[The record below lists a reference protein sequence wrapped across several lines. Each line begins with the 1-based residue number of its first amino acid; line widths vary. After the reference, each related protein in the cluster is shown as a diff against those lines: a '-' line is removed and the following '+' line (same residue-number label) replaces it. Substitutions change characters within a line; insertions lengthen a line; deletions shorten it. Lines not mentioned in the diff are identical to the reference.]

1 MTAGETFGPDSLG
14 ADMSLLSPSPADV
27 EPTPPP
33 GRGTVDPVGG
43 LDPAE
48 AERRLQAYG
57 PNRLVAA
64 APRPAFLRFLD
75 QFRSFLVLILIGAA
89 VLAAAVGDL
98 KDPIVIGIVVITNAL
113 LGFVQER
120 RAEKSLDALRR
131 MLADTAKVRRGGV
144 VVAVAA
150 DAVVPG
156 DVVLLEAGDRVP
168 ADAALVAAFDLEVD
182 ESALT
187 GESQPAAKRPE
198 PSSAPDAPLGDRTD
212 RLFMQTVVTR
222 GRAEAVVTETG
233 MQTQVGRLA
242 ALLRDAPKTSTP
254 LQHQLHHLGHRL
266 AALAG
271 VAVLAVVVVGLARGQ
286 SWDDLLLE
294 AVALAVAA
302 IPEGLPAVVTVTLAV
317 GAHRMAKRN
326 AIVKRLAS
334 VETLGST
341 TVICTDK
348 TGTLTMNRMTAT
360 EVWTGGSLR
369 PVVAEPSADRPS
381 EALARAMVL
390 ANDAQADP
398 DGAPAGPGA
407 IGDPTEVALLG
418 LAGRAAVV
426 AAWRDGA
433 PRVAEV
439 PFDSAHKYMATAHTV
454 AGEADLLVV
463 CKGAPDAVIARC
475 TSGPDGSPLDAAA
488 HAALQAAHD
497 DLAGRGHRVLAAAVR
512 RVDAPPADSGALAA
526 ELHDLQLVGLVG
538 LVDPPRPEARDAI
551 ALCRRAGIR
560 VKMITGDHAVT
571 AAAIAADLGI
581 EGGVLTGA
589 DLDRMTA
596 EELADRIDEV
606 GVFARVAP
614 EHKVLLVRALRDR
627 GEVVAMTGDGVNDAP
642 ALKHA
647 DIGVAMGK
655 SGTEVTKEAAS
666 LVLTDDNFATIVAAV
681 KDGRTIY
688 DNIVKFVRFQL
699 STNIGAI
706 LSILGASVAGLV
718 APFTAIQIL
727 WVNLIMDGPPAI
739 ALGVD
744 PATPGTMDRAPR
756 RPGAAI
762 LPRRRLAV
770 LVWTGALMAAGT
782 LGVLA
787 LAPEAVAPTM
797 AFSVFVFFQVF
808 NAINVRTEHGSSL
821 GRHALVNP
829 RLWGALAVVVV
840 LQVLAVQWSLLQG
853 IFDTTALGITEWLVV
868 VAVAAG
874 LLLVEETR
882 KRLVYGRRADL
893 EDRADAPTAADSL
906 V

>member
-1 MTAGETFGPDSLG
+1 
-14 ADMSLLSPSPADV
+14 V
-27 EPTPPP
+27 
-33 GRGTVDPVGG
+33 
-43 LDPAE
+43 
-48 AERRLQAYG
+48 
-57 PNRLVAA
+57 
-64 APRPAFLRFLD
+64 
-75 QFRSFLVLILIGAA
+75 
-89 VLAAAVGDL
+89 VLA
-98 KDPIVIGIVVITNAL
+98 NAI

-120 RAEKSLDALRR
+120 RAEKSLDALRG
-131 MLADTAKVRRGGV
+131 MLADSAKVRRGG
-144 VVAVAA
+144 AVLEVPA
-150 DAVVPG
+150 DALVPG

-168 ADAALVAAFDLEVD
+168 ADAALLVAFDLEVD

-187 GESQPAAKRPE
+187 GESLPVVKRPE
-198 PSSAPDAPLGDRTD
+198 PVSAPDAPLGAPEPPVGDRPD
-212 RLFMQTVVTR
+212 RVFMQTVVTR
-222 GRAEAVVTETG
+222 GRAEAAVTETG

-242 ALLRDAPKTSTP
+242 ALLRDAPTSATP
-254 LQHQLHHLGHRL
+254 LQTQLHHLGHRL

-271 VAVLAVVVVGLARGQ
+271 VAVAAVFALGLARGEA
-286 SWDDLLLE
+286 WDEVLID

-326 AIVKRLAS
+326 AIVKQLAS

-341 TVICTDK
+341 TVISTDK

-360 EVWTGGSLR
+360 EVWTGGNLR
-369 PVVAEPSADRPS
+369 PVVPQPSADRAS
-381 EALARAMVL
+381 EVLARAMVL
-390 ANDAQADP
+390 ANDAQPDP
-398 DGAPAGPGA
+398 EGAPAGPGA
-407 IGDPTEVALLG
+407 IGDPTEIALLG
-418 LAGRAAVV
+418 LAGNAATV
-426 AAWRDGA
+426 AAWRDAA
-433 PRVAEV
+433 PRTAEV
-439 PFDSAHKYMATAHTV
+439 PFDSAHKYMATVHAV
-454 AGEADLLVV
+454 AGEPGALVV

-475 TSGPDGSPLDAAA
+475 AIGPDGAPLDDAA
-488 HAALQAAHD
+488 HVALLAAHD
-497 DLAGRGHRVLAAAVR
+497 DLAGRGYRVLAAAVR
-512 RVDAPPADSGALAA
+512 HVEHEVTTSDALAG
-526 ELHDLQLVGLVG
+526 ELADLQLVGLVG

-551 ALCRRAGIR
+551 KLCKRAGIR

-589 DLDRMTA
+589 DLDRLTPD
-596 EELADRIDEV
+596 ELSARIDGT

-614 EHKVLLVRALRDR
+614 EHKVLLVRTLRDR

-681 KDGRTIY
+681 SDGRTIY

-706 LSILGASVAGLV
+706 LAILGASIAGLA

-744 PATPGTMDRAPR
+744 PASPGTMDRAPR

-762 LPRRRLAV
+762 LPRPRLAV
-770 LVWTGALMAAGT
+770 LVWTGALMATGT
-782 LGVLA
+782 LAILA
-787 LAPEAVAPTM
+787 LAPDAVAPTM
-797 AFSVFVFFQVF
+797 AFTVFVLFQVF

-829 RLWGALAVVVV
+829 RLWGALAIVVV
-840 LQVLAVQWSLLQG
+840 LQVLAVQWSALQG
-853 IFDTTALGITEWLVV
+853 IFDTTPLGPTEWLVV

-874 LLLVEETR
+874 LLVVEEVR
-882 KRLVYGRRADL
+882 KRLMYRKESER
-893 EDRADAPTAADSL
+893 
-906 V
+906 

>member
-1 MTAGETFGPDSLG
+1 MSPTASPLSGTTPGPAASSG
-14 ADMSLLSPSPADV
+14 PADA
-27 EPTPPP
+27 PAAL
-33 GRGTVDPVGG
+33 GVDAGLG
-43 LDPAE
+43 LDPDE
-48 AERRLQAYG
+48 AQRRLHAYG

-64 APRPAFLRFLD
+64 PPRPGYLRFLD

-98 KDPIVIGIVVITNAL
+98 KDPIVIGIVVLANAF
-113 LGFVQER
+113 LGFFQER
-120 RAEKSLDALRR
+120 RAEKSLDALRS
-131 MLADTAKVRRGGV
+131 MLADTAKVRRGATV
-144 VVAVAA
+144 LEVPA
-150 DAVVPG
+150 DELVPG

-168 ADAALVAAFDLEVD
+168 ADAALLVAHDLEVD

-187 GESQPAAKRPE
+187 GESQPVAKSPE
-198 PSSAPDAPLGDRTD
+198 PATDPDAPLGDRTD

-233 MQTQVGRLA
+233 MQTQVGALA
-242 ALLRDAPKTSTP
+242 ALLRDAPKSKTP
-254 LQHQLHHLGHRL
+254 LQVQLHHLGHRL
-266 AALAG
+266 AAVAG
-271 VAVLAVVVVGLARGQ
+271 VAVLAVVALGLAQGNA
-286 SWDDLLLE
+286 WDDLLLD

-326 AIVKRLAS
+326 AIVKQLAS

-341 TVICTDK
+341 TVICSDK
-348 TGTLTMNRMTAT
+348 TGTLTMNKMTAT
-360 EVWTGGSLR
+360 DEWTGRAVR
-369 PVVAEPSADRPS
+369 PVLPDPAADPAS
-381 EALARAMVL
+381 ERLARAMVL
-390 ANDAQADP
+390 ASDAQP
-398 DGAPAGPGA
+398 DAAGSPAGPGA

-418 LAGRAAVV
+418 LAGSSAAVL
-426 AAWRDGA
+426 AWRDAA
-433 PRVAEV
+433 PRAAEV
-439 PFDSAHKYMATAHTV
+439 PFDSATKFMATAHTLP
-454 AGEADLLVV
+454 GGDGTLVV
-463 CKGAPDAVIARC
+463 MKGAMDAVLARC
-475 TSGPDGSPLDAAA
+475 TTGPDGEPLDDT
-488 HAALQAAHD
+488 ALEAIRHAHD
-497 DLAGRGHRVLAAAVR
+497 ALAGTGRRVLAAAVR
-512 RVDAPPADSGALAA
+512 TLPGPVGAGGLGD
-526 ELHDLQLVGLVG
+526 ELHDLELTGLVG

-551 ALCRRAGIR
+551 ALCKRAGIR

-589 DLDRMTA
+589 DLDRMTEA
-596 EELADRIDEV
+596 EVSERIDEI

-614 EHKVLLVRALRDR
+614 EHKVLLVRVLRDR

-647 DIGVAMGK
+647 DIGVAMGQG
-655 SGTEVTKEAAS
+655 GTEVTKEAAS

-706 LSILGASVAGLV
+706 LSILGASLAGLA

-744 PATPGTMDRAPR
+744 PPSPGTMDRAPR
-756 RPGAAI
+756 APGAAI
-762 LPRRRLAV
+762 LPRRRLSV

-782 LGVLA
+782 ISVLA
-787 LAPEAVAPTM
+787 LAPDPVAPTM
-797 AFSVFVFFQVF
+797 AFTVFVLFQVF
-808 NAINVRTEHGSSL
+808 NAVNVRTEHGPSL

-829 RLWGALAVVVV
+829 RLWIALGAVVV
-840 LQVLAVQWSLLQG
+840 LQVLAVQWSVLQG
-853 IFDTTALGITEWLVV
+853 IFDTTALDPAEWLVV
-868 VAVAAG
+868 VLVAAG
-874 LLLVEETR
+874 LLLIEETR
-882 KRLVYGRRADL
+882 KRLVYRTRATDPK
-893 EDRADAPTAADSL
+893 ETVR
-906 V
+906 